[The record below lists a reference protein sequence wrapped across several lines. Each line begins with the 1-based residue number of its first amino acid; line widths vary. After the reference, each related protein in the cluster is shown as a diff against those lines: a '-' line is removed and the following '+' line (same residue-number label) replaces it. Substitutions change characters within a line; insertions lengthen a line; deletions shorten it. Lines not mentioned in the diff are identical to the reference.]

1 MKQMFLMILII
12 VFSGCY
18 CQRRNCD
25 GTALLIPRHTYIP
38 LYNHINGS
46 SIDSIINDTINED
59 SVGICIKKIKRGYA
73 KIIYRNVLIDTIP
86 KQGWIELKYL
96 GINPAIY
103 SGMMMLRTEPKA
115 TAPIMNIINNPWWGS
130 LYNIYDCTN
139 QWLYIRT
146 IVDGKVVEGWMA
158 PEDQCCNPYS
168 TCN

>member
-1 MKQMFLMILII
+1 MNKIILVLFTIFI
-12 VFSGCY
+12 SACHNSHKCCKGS
-18 CQRRNCD
+18 
-25 GTALLIPRHTYIP
+25 ASLIPKHSYIAIYDKP
-38 LYNHINGS
+38 NG
-46 SIDSIINDTINED
+46 IQVDSVINDTINED
-59 SVGICIKKIKRGYA
+59 YVGICIKKIKRGYA
-73 KIIYRNVLIDTIP
+73 KIISRNVLIDTIP